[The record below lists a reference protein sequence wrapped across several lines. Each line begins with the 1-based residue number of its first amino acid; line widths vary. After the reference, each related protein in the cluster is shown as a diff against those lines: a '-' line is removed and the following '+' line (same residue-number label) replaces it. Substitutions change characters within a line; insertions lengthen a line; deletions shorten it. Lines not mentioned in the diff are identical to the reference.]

1 MALTKV
7 SYSMIKGAPAN
18 VLDFGAVGDGVTD
31 DTAALQLAKTAAL
44 AGTPIYFPK
53 GTYLTSQGLVFTS
66 PVTIIGDPDTR
77 IKLTAYDLAV
87 VTFDYRNGGAFF
99 DHGGVMENFILD
111 GGVGTSC
118 FDGLLLQSVISAS
131 FRNIRATNITRA
143 GLHCAWAQLCNFENF
158 TCSGN
163 IEVFGVTPTNGI
175 LADTASS
182 SANTF
187 VNPCIEKVSACGIKS
202 ENFINT
208 VFINGTSEGNGTTGI
223 EFGVAAGTAVS
234 IGNTVICMDLEVN
247 PTSDIIIYSGA
258 DANTFIGLAAGFD
271 SGPVQIKSGS
281 LNNTFV
287 GGITGGFTIDSGALN
302 TSISNTALLG
312 ATATISNNGTNTRW
326 NGIRNLSTGVT
337 LKNSFNPSGSLVET
351 AVASGGS
358 YTIDCLVADFFVLQG
373 NGSFTVNNPINP
385 VDGQAL
391 DINIWNN
398 TGGAITVTWGS
409 AIRMAGWVNPA
420 SGTNRS
426 VRLRYNN
433 NFGRW
438 YVIAVS
444 TADAAN

>member
-66 PVTIIGDPDTR
+66 PVTLIGDPETR
-77 IKLTAYDLAV
+77 IKLTAYNLAV
-87 VTFDYRNGGAFF
+87 VTFDYTGGGGFF
-99 DHGGVMENFILD
+99 DHGGVMENFVLD

-118 FDGLLLQSVISAS
+118 FDGLLLKAVISAS
-131 FRNIRATNITRA
+131 FKNIRATNVTRA

-163 IEVFGVTPTNGI
+163 IEAFGVTPTNGI

-187 VNPCIEKVSACGIKS
+187 VNPCIEKVSACGIKA

-223 EFGVAAGTAVS
+223 EFGVAAGTAIS
-234 IGNTVICMDLEVN
+234 IGNTVIGMDLEVN
-247 PTSDIIIYSGA
+247 PTSDIIVYSGA
-258 DANTFIGLAAGFD
+258 GSNAFIGLAAGFS
-271 SGPVQIKSGS
+271 SGPVQLKSGTG
-281 LNNTFV
+281 NNTFV
-287 GGITGGFTIDSGALN
+287 GGITGGFTVDSGAVN
-302 TSISNTALLG
+302 TSISNTTLLG
-312 ATATISNNGTNTRW
+312 AAATIANSGTNTRW
-326 NGIRNLSTGVT
+326 NGVKNISTGVALT
-337 LKNSFNPSGSLVET
+337 NSFNPSGSIVET
-351 AVASGGS
+351 VVASGGS
-358 YTIDCLVADFFVLQG
+358 YTINCLAADFFVLQG
-373 NGSFTVNNPINP
+373 GGSFTVNNPVNP
-385 VDGQAL
+385 VNGQAL
-391 DINIWNN
+391 DINIWNT
-398 TGGAITVTWGS
+398 TGGAITVTWGA
-409 AIRMAGWVNPA
+409 AIRMAGWVDPA
-420 SGTNRS
+420 SGANRS
-426 VRLRYNN
+426 VRLRYNG

-444 TADAAN
+444 TADATN

>member
-7 SYSMIKGAPAN
+7 SYSMIKGAPAS

-31 DTAALQLAKTAAL
+31 DTAALQLARIAAL
-44 AGTPIYFPK
+44 NGTPIYFPK

-66 PVTIIGDPDTR
+66 PVTIIGDYETR

-87 VTFDYRNGGAFF
+87 VTFDYTNGGPFF

-118 FDGLLLQSVISAS
+118 FDGLLLKAVISAS

-163 IEVFGVTPTNGI
+163 IEAFGVTPTNGI

-208 VFINGTSEGNGTTGI
+208 TFINGTSEGNGTTGI

-247 PTSDIIIYSGA
+247 PTSDIIIYSGTG
-258 DANTFIGLAAGFD
+258 ANTFIGLAAGFQ
-271 SGPVQIKSGS
+271 SGPVQIKSGTS
-281 LNNTFV
+281 NNTFV

-326 NGIRNLSTGVT
+326 NGVRNLSTGVT
-337 LKNSFNPSGSLVET
+337 LENSFNPSGSLVET

-358 YTIDCLVADFFVLQG
+358 YTIDCLIADFFVLQG

-391 DINIWNN
+391 DINIWNL

-426 VRLRYNN
+426 VRLRYNG

-444 TADAAN
+444 TADATN